1 MNKFM
6 IKNRHGMTTVLGLLV
21 MLLMFI
27 ALLLVYGYAPIEKTM
42 GIAQKIFYFHV
53 PSAFMAFISFAIV
66 FVASILYLRSKDDK
80 YDRVASSAAEVGVIF
95 SILMLLT
102 GPIWARSAWG
112 VWWTW
117 EPRLTT
123 TLILFLIFVGY
134 LMLRNY
140 GTSGEQMKRYSAVLG
155 IIGFLD
161 VPLVYW
167 SVTWWA
173 PEITSHP
180 QGLELEPQMKF
191 VLTFSFFTFGL
202 LLLFLLLKRIELSK
216 IRSELEMLKKDYL
229 R

>member
-1 MNKFM
+1 M
-6 IKNRHGMTTVLGLLV
+6 IKNRHGMTTVLGLLA

-42 GIAQKIFYFHV
+42 GMAQKIFYFHV

-66 FVASILYLRSKDDK
+66 FVASILYLKNKDDK

-102 GPIWARSAWG
+102 GPIWAKSAWG

-167 SVTWWA
+167 SINWWA
-173 PEITSHP
+173 PEVTNHP

-216 IRSELEMLKKDYL
+216 VRYELEMMKKDYL

>member
-1 MNKFM
+1 M

-66 FVASILYLRSKDDK
+66 FVASILYLKSRDDK
-80 YDRVASSAAEVGVIF
+80 FDRVASSAAEVGVIF

-134 LMLRNY
+134 LMLRSY

-173 PEITSHP
+173 PEITNHP

-216 IRSELEMLKKDYL
+216 MRSELEMLKKDYL

>member
-1 MNKFM
+1 M
-6 IKNRHGMTTVLGLLV
+6 ISYKQGMTTVLGLLT

-42 GIAQKIFYFHV
+42 GMAQKIFYFHV
-53 PSAFMAFISFAIV
+53 PSAIMAFSAFAIV
-66 FVASILYLRSKDDK
+66 FVASILYLKRKDDK

-123 TLILFLIFVGY
+123 TLILFLIFIGY

-140 GTSGEQMKRYSAVLG
+140 GSSGEQMKRYSAVVG
-155 IIGFLD
+155 IIGFMA
-161 VPLVYW
+161 VPFVYN
-167 SVTWWA
+167 SVNWWA
-173 PEITSHP
+173 TEITSHP
-180 QGLELEPQMKF
+180 KSLELEPQMKF
-191 VLTFSFFTFGL
+191 VLTFSFFAFGL
-202 LLLFLLLKRIELSK
+202 LLLFLLLKRIELSSVRNK
-216 IRSELEMLKKDYL
+216 LEMLKKDYL

>member
-1 MNKFM
+1 MKSNK
-6 IKNRHGMTTVLGLLV
+6 HGITTVLGLLT

-27 ALLLVYGYAPIEKTM
+27 ALLLVFGYAPIEKSM
-42 GIAQKIFYFHV
+42 GMAQKIFYFHV

-66 FVASILYLRSKDDK
+66 FVASILYLKSKNDK

-140 GTSGEQMKRYSAVLG
+140 GSSGEQMKRYSAVLG
-155 IIGFLD
+155 IIGFMD

-167 SVTWWA
+167 SINWWA
-173 PEITSHP
+173 PEVTNHP
-180 QGLELEPQMKF
+180 QGLELEPQMRF
-191 VLTFSFFTFGL
+191 VLTVSFFTFGM
-202 LLLFLLLKRIELSK
+202 LLLFLVLKRIELSNVRHK
-216 IRSELEMLKKDYL
+216 LELLKSDYVK
-229 R
+229 

>member
-1 MNKFM
+1 MVKY
-6 IKNRHGMTTVLGLLV
+6 KHEMTTVLGLLV
-21 MLLMFI
+21 MLMMFI
-27 ALLLVYGYAPIEKTM
+27 ALLLVYSYAPIERTM
-42 GIAQKIFYFHV
+42 GMAQKIFYFHV

-66 FVASILYLRSKDDK
+66 FVAGILYLKSRDDK

-95 SILMLLT
+95 SILMLMT
-102 GPIWARSAWG
+102 GPILARSAWG

-167 SVTWWA
+167 SVKWWA
-173 PEITSHP
+173 PEVTSHP

-191 VLTFSFFTFGL
+191 VLTFSFITFGL
-202 LLLFLLLKRIELSK
+202 LLLYLVLKRVELSK
-216 IRSELEMLKKDYL
+216 VRYKLEALKKDYL

>member
-1 MNKFM
+1 MKSNK
-6 IKNRHGMTTVLGLLV
+6 HGFTTVLGLIA

-27 ALLLVYGYAPIEKTM
+27 ALLLVFGYAPIEKSM
-42 GIAQKIFYFHV
+42 GMAQKIFYFHV

-66 FVASILYLRSKDDK
+66 FVGSILYLKSKNDK

-140 GTSGEQMKRYSAVLG
+140 GSAVEQMKRYSAVLG

-167 SVTWWA
+167 SVRWWA
-173 PEITSHP
+173 PEVTNHP
-180 QGLELEPQMKF
+180 RGLELEPQMKF

-202 LLLFLLLKRIELSK
+202 VLLFLLLKRIELSNVRNK
-216 IRSELEMLKKDYL
+216 LEMLRKNYL

>member
-1 MNKFM
+1 MKSNK
-6 IKNRHGMTTVLGLLV
+6 HGITTVLGLFT
-21 MLLMFI
+21 MLLLFI
-27 ALLLVYGYAPIEKTM
+27 ALLLVFGYAPIEKSM
-42 GIAQKIFYFHV
+42 GMAQKIFYFHV
-53 PSAFMAFISFAIV
+53 PSAFMAFSAFAIV
-66 FVASILYLRSKDDK
+66 FVASILYLKSRDDK

-140 GTSGEQMKRYSAVLG
+140 GSSGEQMKRYSAVLG

-167 SVTWWA
+167 SVKWWA
-173 PEITSHP
+173 PEVTNHP

-191 VLTFSFFTFGL
+191 VLTFSFFAFGL
-202 LLLFLLLKRIELSK
+202 LLLYLVLKRIELSNVRNK
-216 IRSELEMLKKDYL
+216 LEMLKMDYL

>member
-1 MNKFM
+1 
-6 IKNRHGMTTVLGLLV
+6 MTTVLGLLA

-42 GIAQKIFYFHV
+42 GMAQKIFYFHV

-66 FVASILYLRSKDDK
+66 FVASILYLKNKDDK

-102 GPIWARSAWG
+102 GPIWAKSAWG

-167 SVTWWA
+167 SINWWA
-173 PEITSHP
+173 PEVTNHP

-216 IRSELEMLKKDYL
+216 VRYELEMLKKDYL

>member
-42 GIAQKIFYFHV
+42 GMAQKIFYFHV

-66 FVASILYLRSKDDK
+66 FAASILYLRSKDDK

-140 GTSGEQMKRYSAVLG
+140 GSSGEQMKRYSAVLG

-167 SVTWWA
+167 SVKWWA
-173 PEITSHP
+173 PEVTNHP

-191 VLTFSFFTFGL
+191 VLTFSFFAFGL
-202 LLLFLLLKRIELSK
+202 LLLYLVLKRIELSNVRNK
-216 IRSELEMLKKDYL
+216 LEMLKKDYL

>member
-173 PEITSHP
+173 PEITNHP
-180 QGLELEPQMKF
+180 QGLELEAQMKF

-216 IRSELEMLKKDYL
+216 MRSELEMLKKDYL

>member
-112 VWWTW
+112 VW
-117 EPRLTT
+117 
-123 TLILFLIFVGY
+123 
-134 LMLRNY
+134 
-140 GTSGEQMKRYSAVLG
+140 
-155 IIGFLD
+155 
-161 VPLVYW
+161 
-167 SVTWWA
+167 
-173 PEITSHP
+173 
-180 QGLELEPQMKF
+180 
-191 VLTFSFFTFGL
+191 
-202 LLLFLLLKRIELSK
+202 
-216 IRSELEMLKKDYL
+216 
-229 R
+229 

>member
-1 MNKFM
+1 MISNKQ
-6 IKNRHGMTTVLGLLV
+6 GMTTVLGLLT
-21 MLLMFI
+21 MLLMFV
-27 ALLLVYGYAPIEKTM
+27 ALLLVFGYAPIEKTM
-42 GIAQKIFYFHV
+42 GMAQKIFYFHV
-53 PSAFMAFISFAIV
+53 PSAIMAFCSFAIV
-66 FVASILYLRSKDDK
+66 FVASILYLKQKDDK

-140 GTSGEQMKRYSAVLG
+140 GSSGEQMKRYSAVLG
-155 IIGFLD
+155 IIGFVD
-161 VPLVYW
+161 VPLVYY
-167 SVTWWA
+167 SINWWA
-173 PEITSHP
+173 AEITSHP
-180 QGLELEPQMKF
+180 KSLELEPKMKF
-191 VLTFSFFTFGL
+191 VLTFSFFAFGSV
-202 LLLFLLLKRIELSK
+202 LLFLLLKRIELSNVRNK
-216 IRSELEMLKKDYL
+216 LEMLKKDYL

>member
-1 MNKFM
+1 MNIFM
-6 IKNRHGMTTVLGLLV
+6 IKNRRGMTTVLGLLV

-66 FVASILYLRSKDDK
+66 FVASILYLKSKDDK

-134 LMLRNY
+134 LMLRSY

-173 PEITSHP
+173 PEITNHP

-191 VLTFSFFTFGL
+191 VLTFSFITFGL

-216 IRSELEMLKKDYL
+216 MRSELEMLKKDYL

>member
-1 MNKFM
+1 MISNKQ
-6 IKNRHGMTTVLGLLV
+6 GMTTVLGLLT
-21 MLLMFI
+21 MLLMFS
-27 ALLLVYGYAPIEKTM
+27 ALLLVFGYAPIEKTM
-42 GIAQKIFYFHV
+42 GMAQKIFYFHV
-53 PSAFMAFISFAIV
+53 PSAIMAFCAFAIV
-66 FVASILYLRSKDDK
+66 FVASILYLKQKDDK

-140 GTSGEQMKRYSAVLG
+140 GSSGEQMKRYSAVLG
-155 IIGFLD
+155 IIGFID
-161 VPLVYW
+161 VPLVYY
-167 SVTWWA
+167 SINWWA
-173 PEITSHP
+173 AEITNHP
-180 QGLELEPQMKF
+180 KNLELEPKMKF
-191 VLTFSFFTFGL
+191 VLTFSFIAFGS
-202 LLLFLLLKRIELSK
+202 LLLFLLLKRIELSNLRNK
-216 IRSELEMLKKDYL
+216 LEMLKKDYL